1 MSRSTRKRSKR
12 GRRTVAA
19 SAALILGGGGLIVVN
34 TYAAAGEGQGAWP
47 GGDTGTR
54 TQEAAFG
61 AATVSCPELADT
73 LTEVPEAARAEVD
86 RELATLDSRIT
97 DAYRRFADRRQRI
110 EKDPQVLEKEV
121 LGPLRSERAAGIQRI
136 ASAVEKAGGTPPAGF
151 DGLASCSVKADEAD
165 AGADA
170 AGTGGEGASDAP
182 GQEQPGDSGGQAGD
196 GGGQAEESGGQAGNG
211 PAASDFADITSVE
224 PKAARPVFGP
234 DASRGTFVTECGV
247 NANGKFNPDN
257 VIVAPGVSNGAHHMH
272 DYVGNQANDAFASDD
287 DLAAGATTC
296 RDQGDRSTYYWPVL
310 RLQDGQEEKDA
321 KAGGGGADLNV
332 GKILTP
338 SQVTLT
344 FVGSPAGRVTAMPR
358 FLRII
363 TGDAKAFVN
372 GDKNVNASW
381 SCTGSEDRQLRD
393 KYPICPAGSQ
403 VVRTFAFQS
412 CWDGRN
418 TDSANHRTHVAFAD
432 GNGACPEGFRAIP
445 QLVQRIVYNVP
456 PPVFDGERPVVF
468 ALDSFPEQLHK
479 PVTDHGDF
487 INVFDETLMAELV
500 GCLNE
505 GRKCGAGD
513 GNDEGGAAPGAG
525 AGDPGKG
532 EPDRPG
538 GEDGPE
544 RPEGEKEPGP
554 QKPPPADAP
563 AAQPTADAPAAR
575 PTTDAPAARPTAD
588 KPAGRPTADG
598 AKAERPT
605 ADEAK
610 AERPGPPRGKSTEA
624 PALPSG
630 EGVEPSPARSA
641 PARDVTPEA
650 APDAGERTAAPAP
663 KSASSAPVT
672 GGVVQNAGSAPQ
684 AGGKGALASTGAQWW
699 PSAAGAVLLIVGVL
713 LFRARPRRQAT
724 RGR

>member
-34 TYAAAGEGQGAWP
+34 TYAAAGEGQGAGP
-47 GGDTGTR
+47 GGDPGTR
-54 TQEAAFG
+54 TQQAGFP
-61 AATVSCPELADT
+61 AATVRCPEPADT
-73 LTEVPEAARAEVD
+73 LTDVPEAARAEVD

-136 ASAVEKAGGTPPAGF
+136 ASAVEKAGGTPPAGL
-151 DGLASCSVKADEAD
+151 DGLAACSVKADEAD
-165 AGADA
+165 GGADA
-170 AGTGGEGASDAP
+170 AGTAGEGASDAP
-182 GQEQPGDSGGQAGD
+182 AQEQD
-196 GGGQAEESGGQAGNG
+196 GNTGEQAEGSGGQAGNG
-211 PAASDFADITSVE
+211 PAASDFADIASAE
-224 PKAARPVFGP
+224 PTAPRPGFGA

-344 FVGSPAGRVTAMPR
+344 FVGSPVGRVTAMPR

-372 GDKNVNASW
+372 GDKNANASW

-403 VVRTFAFQS
+403 VVRTFEFQS

-418 TDSANHRTHVAFAD
+418 ADSANHRTHVAFAEAD
-432 GNGACPEGFRAIP
+432 GGCPEGFRAIP
-445 QLVQRIVYNVP
+445 QLVQRIVYDVR

-479 PVTDHGDF
+479 PQTDHGDF
-487 INVFDETLMAELV
+487 INVFDETLMADLV
-500 GCLNE
+500 DCLNE

-513 GNDEGGAAPGAG
+513 GKDEGGAGDGNDDGGAVPGDAPGAGAGAGAG
-525 AGDPGKG
+525 AGDPGG
-532 EPDRPG
+532 DTPEEPG
-538 GEDGPE
+538 GGDAPE
-544 RPEGEKEPGP
+544 RPEGDKEPGRQDP
-554 QKPPPADAP
+554 PPADPPPADAP
-563 AAQPTADAPAAR
+563 PADAP
-575 PTTDAPAARPTAD
+575 TV
-588 KPAGRPTADG
+588 RPTADG
-598 AKAERPT
+598 AKP
-605 ADEAK
+605 
-610 AERPGPPRGKSTEA
+610 ERPGTPQAKSTEL
-624 PALPSG
+624 PARPSA
-630 EGVEPSPARSA
+630 EGVEASPARSA
-641 PARDVTPEA
+641 PARDVTPEVAVDAGEKSA
-650 APDAGERTAAPAP
+650 AVPQSASSEPVTGPVAQNAGSVPQAGERTPP
-663 KSASSAPVT
+663 
-672 GGVVQNAGSAPQ
+672 
-684 AGGKGALASTGAQWW
+684 GKGALASTGAQWW

-713 LFRARPRRQAT
+713 LLRTRPRRQAT

>member
-54 TQEAAFG
+54 TQEAGFG

-73 LTEVPEAARAEVD
+73 LTEVPEAARSEVD
-86 RELATLDSRIT
+86 RELASLDSRIT

-136 ASAVEKAGGTPPAGF
+136 ASAVEKAGGTPPAGL
-151 DGLASCSVKADEAD
+151 DGLAACSVKADEAD

-170 AGTGGEGASDAP
+170 AGTVGEGASDAP
-182 GQEQPGDSGGQAGD
+182 VQEQDGDSGGQAG
-196 GGGQAEESGGQAGNG
+196 GSGGQAGNG

-224 PKAARPVFGP
+224 PQAARPVFGA

-287 DLAAGATTC
+287 DLSVGETTC

-332 GKILTP
+332 GKIVTP

-372 GDKNVNASW
+372 GDKNANASW

-403 VVRTFAFQS
+403 VVRTFTFQS

-456 PPVFDGERPVVF
+456 PPDFDGERPVAF

-505 GRKCGAGD
+505 GRKCGAGE

-525 AGDPGKG
+525 AGAGDPGKD
-532 EPDRPG
+532 EPDQPG

-544 RPEGEKEPGP
+544 RPVGEEESGP

-563 AAQPTADAPAAR
+563 AVQPTADAPAVQ
-575 PTTDAPAARPTAD
+575 PTADAPAI
-588 KPAGRPTADG
+588 RPTADG
-598 AKAERPT
+598 AKAERP
-605 ADEAK
+605 
-610 AERPGPPRGKSTEA
+610 GPPRGRSTES

-630 EGVEPSPARSA
+630 EVVEPSPARSA
-641 PARDVTPEA
+641 SARDVTPEVA
-650 APDAGERTAAPAP
+650 VGAGDAGEGTAAAAP
-663 KSASSAPVT
+663 PSASSEPVT
-672 GGVVQNAGSAPQ
+672 GVVVQNAGSVPQ
-684 AGGKGALASTGAQWW
+684 AGEGTPTGKGALASTGAQWW

>member
-47 GGDTGTR
+47 GGDTVTR
-54 TQEAAFG
+54 TQEAGFG
-61 AATVSCPELADT
+61 AATVSCPELAET

-86 RELATLDSRIT
+86 RELASLDSRIT
-97 DAYRRFADRRQRI
+97 DAYRRFADRRERI

-136 ASAVEKAGGTPPAGF
+136 ASAVEKAGGTPPAGL
-151 DGLASCSVKADEAD
+151 DGLAACSVKADEAD

-182 GQEQPGDSGGQAGD
+182 DQEQSGDSGGQAG
-196 GGGQAEESGGQAGNG
+196 ESGGQAGNG
-211 PAASDFADITSVE
+211 PAATDFADITSVE

-372 GDKNVNASW
+372 GDKNANASW

-403 VVRTFAFQS
+403 VVRTFEFQS

-456 PPVFDGERPVVF
+456 PPDFGGERPVAF

-513 GNDEGGAAPGAG
+513 GNGEGGSAPG
-525 AGDPGKG
+525 AGDPGND

-544 RPEGEKEPGP
+544 RPEGEKEPESGP
-554 QKPPPADAP
+554 QKPPPAEAP
-563 AAQPTADAPAAR
+563 AAQPTAEAPAAQ
-575 PTTDAPAARPTAD
+575 PTTDKPTV
-588 KPAGRPTADG
+588 RPTADG
-598 AKAERPT
+598 AKA
-605 ADEAK
+605 DQ
-610 AERPGPPRGKSTEA
+610 PGPPRGKSTESPA
-624 PALPSG
+624 PPSD

-650 APDAGERTAAPAP
+650 TPGTGGRTAAPAP
-663 KSASSAPVT
+663 KSASSAPAT
-672 GGVVQNAGSAPQ
+672 GGVVQNTGSAPQ
-684 AGGKGALASTGAQWW
+684 TGEGTPPGRGALASTGAQWW
-699 PSAAGAVLLIVGVL
+699 PSAAGAVLLVVGVL